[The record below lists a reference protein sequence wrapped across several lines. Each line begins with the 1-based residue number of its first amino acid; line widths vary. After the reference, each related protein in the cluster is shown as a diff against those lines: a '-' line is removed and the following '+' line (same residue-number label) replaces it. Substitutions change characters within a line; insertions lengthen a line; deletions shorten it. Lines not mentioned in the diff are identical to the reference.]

1 MNKQKKIIVVL
12 IVVAVAM
19 VASLFG
25 YGIWRKYTAKETV
38 NEGEAEVYEDSSYI
52 TYKGKKYEYNHSLK
66 NILFMGVDKPEQ
78 MEETQVGQGG
88 QADTLILM
96 SMNRD
101 NKTTTLLQ
109 IPRDAMTDIDI
120 YDMNGTYLSTER
132 GQISLQYAYGD
143 GKNKSCRMMMET
155 VSDLLYEVPV
165 DSYLAMSV
173 DGIAEV
179 TTLMGGVT
187 LTVPKDYTHIDPAFK
202 AGETIALAGEQAEK
216 YVRYRDVEVA
226 GSNIERIE
234 RQEQFMEALARQ
246 IQGKDTGWYQQL
258 LQETQEY
265 LTIDLSLDE
274 VDRMKSYQMAEQIEK
289 VPGETQSGGEHDE
302 FIVDNEKLQDLIIKL
317 FYKPV
322 E

>member
-1 MNKQKKIIVVL
+1 MNKRKKIIVVL

-25 YGIWRKYTAKETV
+25 YGIWKKYATKETV
-38 NEGEAEVYEDSSYI
+38 KEEEEEAYEDPSYI
-52 TYKGKKYEYNHSLK
+52 TYKGKKYEYNHRLK

-88 QADTLILM
+88 QVDTLILM
-96 SMNRD
+96 SMDRE
-101 NKTTTLLQ
+101 NKTITLLQ
-109 IPRDAMTDIDI
+109 IPRDSMTDIDI
-120 YDMNGTYLSTER
+120 YDMNGTYLSTEK

-143 GKNKSCRMMMET
+143 GKKKSCRMTMKA

-173 DGIAEV
+173 DGIAEI
-179 TTLMGGVT
+179 TTLMGGVS
-187 LTVPKDYTHIDPAFK
+187 LTVPKDYTDIDTAFRE
-202 AGETIALAGEQAEK
+202 GETIVLAGEQAEK
-216 YVRYRDVEVA
+216 YVRYRDVEVT
-226 GSNIERIE
+226 GSNIGRME
-234 RQEQFMEALARQ
+234 RQEQFMLALARQ
-246 IQGKDTGWYQQL
+246 MQGKDTGWYQQL

-265 LTIDLSLDE
+265 LTMDLSVEE
-274 VDRMKSYQMAEQIEK
+274 VDYMKSYQMIGEIEK
-289 VPGETQSGGEHDE
+289 IPGKMQAGTEHDE

>member
-1 MNKQKKIIVVL
+1 MNKQKKIIAVL
-12 IVVAVAM
+12 IAIAVVM
-19 VASLFG
+19 VAGLFG

-38 NEGEAEVYEDSSYI
+38 KEDAEVYEDPSYI
-52 TYKGKKYEYNHSLK
+52 TYKGKKYEYNHHLK

-78 MEETQVGQGG
+78 MEETQAGQGG

-96 SMNRD
+96 SMNRE
-101 NKTTTLLQ
+101 NETTTLLQ

-120 YDMNGTYLSTER
+120 YDINGTYLSTER

-155 VSDLLYEVPV
+155 VSDLLYEIPV

-187 LTVPKDYTHIDPAFK
+187 LTVPKEYTHIDPAFK
-202 AGETIALAGEQAEK
+202 AGETIVLAGEQAEK

-226 GSNIERIE
+226 GSNIERME

-246 IQGKDTGWYQQL
+246 IQGKDTEWYQQL

>member
-1 MNKQKKIIVVL
+1 MNKREKIIAIMIAIAVVL
-12 IVVAVAM
+12 VAG
-19 VASLFG
+19 LFG
-25 YGIWRKYTAKETV
+25 YGIWKKHAAKETV
-38 NEGEAEVYEDSSYI
+38 KEDAEVYEDPSYI
-52 TYKGKKYEYNHSLK
+52 TYKGKRYEYNHHLK

-78 MEETQVGQGG
+78 LQESEVGQGG
-88 QADTLILM
+88 QTDTLILM
-96 SMNRD
+96 SLNRE
-101 NKTTTLLQ
+101 NKMITLLQ
-109 IPRDAMTDIDI
+109 IPRDTMTDIDI
-120 YDMNGTYLSTER
+120 YDIDGEFLSTER

-143 GKNKSCRMMMET
+143 GKKKSCRLTMDA
-155 VSDLLYEVPV
+155 VSDLLYEIPV
-165 DSYLAMSV
+165 DSYMAMSV
-173 DGIAEV
+173 DGIAEI

-226 GSNIERIE
+226 GSNAERME

-246 IQGKDTGWYQQL
+246 IQGKDTAWYKQL
-258 LQETQEY
+258 LEESQEY
-265 LTIDLSLDE
+265 LTMDLSLEE
-274 VDRMKSYQMAEQIEK
+274 VDRMRSYQMAEQIEK
-289 VPGETQSGGEHDE
+289 VPGEMQSGEEHDE

>member
-25 YGIWRKYTAKETV
+25 YGIWKKYAKKETV

-66 NILFMGVDKPEQ
+66 NILFMGVDKPER

-109 IPRDAMTDIDI
+109 IPRDVMTDIDI
-120 YDMNGTYLSTER
+120 YDMNGTYLSTEK

-143 GKNKSCRMMMET
+143 GKKKSCRMTMKA

-173 DGIAEV
+173 DGIAEI
-179 TTLMGGVT
+179 TTLMGGVS
-187 LTVPKDYTHIDPAFK
+187 LTVPKDYTDIDPTFRE
-202 AGETIALAGEQAEK
+202 GETIVLAGEQAEK
-216 YVRYRDVEVA
+216 YVRYRDVEVT
-226 GSNIERIE
+226 GSNIGRME
-234 RQEQFMEALARQ
+234 RQEQFMLALARQ
-246 IQGKDTGWYQQL
+246 MQGKDTGWYQQL

-265 LTIDLSLDE
+265 LTMDLSVEE
-274 VDRMKSYQMAEQIEK
+274 VDYMKSYQMIGEIEK
-289 VPGETQSGGEHDE
+289 IPGKMQAGTEHDE

>member
-1 MNKQKKIIVVL
+1 MNKQKKIIAVL
-12 IVVAVAM
+12 IAIAVVM
-19 VASLFG
+19 VAGLFG

-38 NEGEAEVYEDSSYI
+38 KEDAEVYEDPSYI
-52 TYKGKKYEYNHSLK
+52 TYKGKKYEYNHHLK

-78 MEETQVGQGG
+78 MEETQAGQGG

-96 SMNRD
+96 SMNRE
-101 NKTTTLLQ
+101 NETTTLLQ

-120 YDMNGTYLSTER
+120 YDINGTYLSTER

-155 VSDLLYEVPV
+155 VSDLLYEIPV

-226 GSNIERIE
+226 GSNIERME

-246 IQGKDTGWYQQL
+246 IQGKDTEGYQQL